1 MYKVYFNNRLI
12 MISGQPD
19 RMQKYSLFHK
29 YHDLDELYTRISDF
43 LIEDEIYSINI
54 YSYKI
59 DSLWKAFRDY
69 FEIHIAAGGLLI
81 NKNKELLFI
90 KRYGKWDIPKGHL
103 SEKESLRDCARR
115 EVQEET
121 GLFAGSMLTGL
132 RPSYHIYKIDENWIL
147 KETHWY
153 IFIFSGEG
161 AALPQQSENISE
173 VRWFSR
179 DELRYVHENTWPS
192 ISDVVHEAVFK
203 LFDHQAP

>member
-1 MYKVYFNNRLI
+1 
-12 MISGQPD
+12 
-19 RMQKYSLFHK
+19 MQKYVLFHK
-29 YHDLDELYTRISDF
+29 YHGIDELYTIISDF
-43 LIEDEIYSINI
+43 LLNDEIYSINI

-69 FEIHIAAGGLLI
+69 FETHIAAGGLLI
-81 NKNKELLFI
+81 NDKDELLFI
-90 KRYGKWDIPKGHL
+90 KRYDKWDIAKGHL
-103 SEKESLRDCARR
+103 SEKESLVECARR

-121 GLFAGSMLTGL
+121 GLSAGSMLTVL
-132 RPSYHIYKIDENWIL
+132 RPSWHIYQIGEAWIL

-153 IFIFSGEG
+153 IFNFSGEG
-161 AALPQQSENISE
+161 KALPQQSENISE

-179 DELRYVHENTWPS
+179 DELRFVHDNTWPS